1 MSNLGNIDQTMLIFG
16 GPYSNFAAT
25 AAIRARA
32 GELGIT
38 AERII
43 CTGDVIAYC
52 GEPVETLDLIRD
64 WGIHVVMGNCEESLA
79 NGEDDCGCGFE
90 AESDC
95 SVLAITWYEFTNRR
109 VTTSQRRW
117 MQALPRSID
126 FAMSATSV
134 RAIHA
139 SLTSINEFVFASSAR
154 DTRLAQMREAGI
166 DAVIGGHSGI
176 PFGQRIDE
184 RHWLNAGVIGMP
196 ANDGGKHGWYLL
208 MEPRN
213 DAIDVSWHHLDYD
226 HAASRKTTI
235 AAGMSA
241 YGEALADGLWPS
253 IDVLPEAEARQTGQ
267 PLHLSPLRIEPASK
281 TVLPRSVGPAQA
293 GIPQ

>member
-1 MSNLGNIDQTMLIFG
+1 MSNLGNIEETMLIFG

-25 AAIRARA
+25 AAMKARA
-32 GELGIT
+32 ADLGIA

-52 GEPVETLDLIRD
+52 GEPVETLELIRD

-79 NGEDDCGCGFE
+79 HGEDDCGCGFE
-90 AESDC
+90 AGSDC
-95 SVLAITWYEFTNRR
+95 SVLAIAWYEFANRR

-196 ANDGGKHGWYLL
+196 ANDGGQYGWYML